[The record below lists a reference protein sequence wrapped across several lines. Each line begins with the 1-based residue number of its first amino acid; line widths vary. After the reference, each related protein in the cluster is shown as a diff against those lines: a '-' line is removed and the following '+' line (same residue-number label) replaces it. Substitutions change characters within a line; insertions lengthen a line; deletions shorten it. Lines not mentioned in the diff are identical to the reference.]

1 MIDGRNF
8 FYQPV
13 NNKERTYSN
22 IWKIA
27 NGQGDDYTT
36 GSVLDY
42 RCGKD
47 HYTSTTIDL
56 SKYQSVLD
64 ADPKAMTQIN
74 FTGKLKE
81 NTTIFFILEE
91 VKQTGFYF
99 LQATITHFWVYF
111 ALI

>member
-1 MIDGRNF
+1 M
-8 FYQPV
+8 
-13 NNKERTYSN
+13 
-22 IWKIA
+22 
-27 NGQGDDYTT
+27 
-36 GSVLDY
+36 LDY

-91 VKQTGFYF
+91 VKQTGLYF
-99 LQATITHFWVYF
+99 LQATITHF
-111 ALI
+111 

>member
-1 MIDGRNF
+1 M
-8 FYQPV
+8 
-13 NNKERTYSN
+13 
-22 IWKIA
+22 
-27 NGQGDDYTT
+27 
-36 GSVLDY
+36 LDY
-42 RCGKD
+42 HCGKD

-91 VKQTGFYF
+91 VKETGFYF
-99 LQATITHFWVYF
+99 LQATITHF
-111 ALI
+111 